1 MNSYQLNPYVHVV
14 ENCIFPNTIQYGVF
28 HRCTGEVLEP
38 SPGVRSLLFALR
50 LGNQFSL
57 VEEDLDR
64 MGEDGQEIR
73 RLIGKEFLIVAGHDP
88 LTLFLDQY
96 VVRPIQNSALAYRS
110 TDGQVLLV
118 RTSMAQRIFSPGP
131 DELPKVIEEPLEPYA
146 ATLLLSADGT
156 RTLSEIYESM
166 PGSTGANPLADRQ
179 FREAVEY
186 LTRPHRQ
193 LIKFTRDL
201 SDLGD
206 PYRPCN
212 IVPRS
217 MHRSRKPSPDGAEGV
232 IDFHLLGIDNASW
245 EFDFVEPTINH
256 GFRFPSE
263 ALGGL
268 DYGSRF
274 CVSTLRPEVLPILG
288 TSDRLEVLEV
298 GGGTGTFAR
307 SFIEQAN
314 SRGGLLLN
322 YHIVDLSP
330 VLIQSQSR
338 NLSGLDW
345 PVQHFRQDATE
356 LNLPGRRFA
365 LIIAN
370 EVIADFPV
378 GRVSRARDDK
388 NESEWQGPGA
398 DYLKKYDLADETAPE
413 SFLLN
418 TGALRFLERAWEHL
432 APGGALVVTEYGG
445 ESTYPVQAYHLNHE
459 EFSIHFGHLKKCAE
473 QIGFEARLLTLKDF
487 LEIDDQTRMLDGQ
500 EEQIMCLNQVF
511 GKYGQSLPFALIS
524 EREFRANY
532 QQIAE
537 RIGLTGVT
545 FSPLGNGFHF
555 GPRLDQF
562 MVLVMNKPE

>member
-1 MNSYQLNPYVHVV
+1 MV

-28 HRCTGEVLEP
+28 HQCTGEVLEA

-64 MGEDGQEIR
+64 MGEDGREIR
-73 RLIGKEFLIVAGHDP
+73 RLIAKEFLIVAGHDP
-88 LTLFLDQY
+88 LALFLDQY

-110 TDGQVLLV
+110 TGGKVLLV

-156 RTLSEIYESM
+156 RTLTEIYESM
-166 PGSTGANPLADRQ
+166 PGSTGASPLADRQ

-186 LTRPHRQ
+186 LTRPQRQ
-193 LIKFTRDL
+193 LIKFTRDV

-217 MHRSRKPSPDGAEGV
+217 MYRSRNPSPNDAPGV
-232 IDFHLLGIDNASW
+232 IDFHLQGIDNASW

-268 DYGSRF
+268 DYGARF
-274 CVSTLRPEVLPILG
+274 CVSTLRPEVLPMLG

-314 SRGGLLLN
+314 RKGGLLLN

-338 NLSGLDW
+338 NLSELDW

-356 LNLPGRRFA
+356 LNLPGHSFD
-365 LIIAN
+365 LIMAN

-378 GRVSRARDDK
+378 SRVSRARG
-388 NESEWQGPGA
+388 EQSEREWVGPGA
-398 DYLKKYDLADETAPE
+398 AYLEKYDLGDETAPE

-432 APGGALVVTEYGG
+432 APGGALVVTEYGD

-473 QIGFEARLLTLKDF
+473 QIGFAARLLTLKDF
-487 LEIDDQTRMLDGQ
+487 LEIDDQTLMLDGQ
-500 EEQIMCLNQVF
+500 EEQIMCLNQVL

-532 QQIAE
+532 QELSE

-545 FSPLGNGFHF
+545 FSPLSNGFHF
-555 GPRLDQF
+555 GPKLGQF

>member
-1 MNSYQLNPYVHVV
+1 MV
-14 ENCIFPNTIQYGVF
+14 ENCIFPNTIQYGFF
-28 HRCTGEVLEP
+28 HQCTGEVLEA
-38 SPGVRSLLFALR
+38 SPRVRSLLFALR
-50 LGNQFSL
+50 LGSRFSL
-57 VEEDLDR
+57 AERDLDH

-73 RLIGKEFLIVAGHDP
+73 RLIAKEFLIVAGHDP

-96 VVRPIQNSALAYRS
+96 VVRPIQNPALAYRS
-110 TDGQVLLV
+110 TDGQLLLV

-146 ATLLLSADGT
+146 ATLLLSADGA

-166 PGSTGANPLADRQ
+166 PGSPGDNPLADRQ

-217 MHRSRKPSPDGAEGV
+217 MYRSCKPSPGEAGGV
-232 IDFHLLGIDNASW
+232 VDFHSRGIDNASW

-256 GFRFPSE
+256 GFRFSSE

-274 CVSTLRPEVLPILG
+274 CVSTLRPEVLPRQG

-307 SFIEQAN
+307 SFIEQATK
-314 SRGGLLLN
+314 GGFLIS

-330 VLIQSQSR
+330 VLMQSQR
-338 NLSGLDW
+338 GNLSRLDW
-345 PVQHFRQDATE
+345 PVQQFQQDATE
-356 LNLPGRRFA
+356 LNLPGHSFD

-378 GRVSRARDDK
+378 AGISRAQGDK
-388 NESEWQGPGA
+388 SEWRGPGA
-398 DYLKKYDLADETAPE
+398 EYFEKYDLADETAPD

-418 TGALRFLERAWEHL
+418 MGALRFLEQAWEHL
-432 APGGALVVTEYGG
+432 APGGALVVSEYGG

-473 QIGFEARLLTLKDF
+473 QIGFTARLLTLKDF

-500 EEQIMCLNQVF
+500 EEQIMCLNYVF

-524 EREFRANY
+524 EREFQARY
-532 QQIAE
+532 QQLCE
-537 RIGLTGVT
+537 RISLTGVS

-555 GPRLDQF
+555 GPNLGQF